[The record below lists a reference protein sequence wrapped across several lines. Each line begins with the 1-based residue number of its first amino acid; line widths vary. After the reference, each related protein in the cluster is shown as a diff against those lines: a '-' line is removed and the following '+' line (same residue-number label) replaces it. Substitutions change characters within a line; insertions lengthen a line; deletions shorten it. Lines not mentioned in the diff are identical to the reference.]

1 MKKIPFKNYLIVLVI
16 SLFTIIIALITTKYY
31 LEQKKVKMEVNID
44 FATEVMEQELD
55 NYIVE
60 NRDIMIYLTNSTTLD
75 MEINKKLKEVI
86 EKTNHQ
92 NDVIHFNITSST
104 NVSSIFSKYNN
115 KNCEIKDNSLVIVK
129 NEKIVNV
136 VDLTKTKSY
145 IKNHI
150 EYYYGE

>member
-16 SLFTIIIALITTKYY
+16 SLFTIIIALIATKYY

-115 KNCEIKDNSLVIVK
+115 KNYEIKDNSLVIVK